1 MHCGKKRT
9 FVAYIHISSS
19 VFREHLERWNGNLS
33 AQTGNQSR
41 CSLGQGELAVRVS
54 AHKVAAPAWFLGL
67 NSKASGIH
75 AKFSSSVLVGDLEEC
90 WHL

>member
-1 MHCGKKRT
+1 MQCEVQAAGWEEETGPVVVGGGLGMFNDGGQVRGGREKKEEG
-9 FVAYIHISSS
+9 
-19 VFREHLERWNGNLS
+19 REGV
-33 AQTGNQSR
+33 GMI
-41 CSLGQGELAVRVS
+41 S

-75 AKFSSSVLVGDLEEC
+75 AKFSSFVLVGDLEEC